1 MLSDTEIMTRT
12 NRWPNAIRSL
22 RHRNFRLYWSG
33 QIVSQI
39 GTWMQVVAQGWVVYR
54 LTDSPLML
62 GLVNFAALLPV
73 LPISLLAGVWSDRY
87 PRQKVIL
94 ITETV
99 LMLQALVMAGLIWF
113 ELIQVWHVIVLSF
126 IYGAA
131 SAVEQPARLAFIV
144 DVVGKDDLSN
154 AVALNSSG
162 LNVGRILGPA
172 VAGVIIVTFG
182 EAACFFFNGISFLAV
197 ILALITI
204 RLPKLAPNKE
214 TLPVVGSLK
223 DGFIYMLHN
232 KIVLSLFLIVFVSSL
247 LILPFISLM
256 PATARDSLQVGADGL
271 GFLLTAVG
279 VGAILGALFVANLR
293 AGKRGRWLLAANFI
307 SPIFLLL
314 FAISRL
320 FWASL
325 LLVILIGASNAIRF
339 TLSNSLT
346 QLNTS
351 DEYHGRVMSVFN
363 LLFIGMSRVGALA
376 IGGLAEVITIAWA
389 LGLSALVS
397 ASLGL
402 ILYIK
407 MTSLRHLE

>member
-1 MLSDTEIMTRT
+1 MLPDTETMTGST
-12 NRWPNAIRSL
+12 RWPNAIRSL
-22 RHRNFRLYWSG
+22 RHKNFRLYWSG
-33 QIVSQI
+33 QIISQI

-87 PRQKVIL
+87 PRQKLIL
-94 ITETV
+94 ITESV
-99 LMLQALVMAGLIWF
+99 LMLQALIMAGLIWF
-113 ELIQVWHVIVLSF
+113 DLIQVWHVIVLSF

-144 DVVGKDDLSN
+144 DVVGKEDLSN
-154 AVALNSSG
+154 AVALNASG
-162 LNVGRILGPA
+162 VNVGRILGPA
-172 VAGVIIVTFG
+172 VAGVIIAAFG
-182 EAACFFFNGISFLAV
+182 EAACFLLNGISFLAV
-197 ILALITI
+197 ILALIAI
-204 RLPKLAPNKE
+204 RLPKQSLKKE
-214 TLPVVGSLK
+214 TLQVVGSLK
-223 DGFIYMLHN
+223 DGFSYMLNN
-232 KIVLSLFLIVFVSSL
+232 KIVSGLLFIVTISSL

-279 VGAILGALFVANLR
+279 VGAILGALLVANLR
-293 AGKRGRWLLAANFI
+293 AGIRGKWLLVANFI
-307 SPIFLLL
+307 SPVFLLL
-314 FAISRL
+314 FALSRL
-320 FWASL
+320 YWASL

-339 TLSNSLT
+339 TLANSLT

-363 LLFIGMSRVGALA
+363 LLFSGMSRVGALA

-389 LGLSALVS
+389 LGFSALVS
-397 ASLGL
+397 AILGL
-402 ILYIK
+402 IMLIK
-407 MTSLRHLE
+407 LHALRNLE